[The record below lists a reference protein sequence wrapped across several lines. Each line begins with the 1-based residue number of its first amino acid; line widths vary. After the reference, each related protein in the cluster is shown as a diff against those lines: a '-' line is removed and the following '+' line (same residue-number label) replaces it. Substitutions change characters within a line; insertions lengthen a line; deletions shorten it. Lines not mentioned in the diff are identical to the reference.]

1 MIAIGKASLQSGV
14 NIETIRYYEREGFV
28 PKPDRSAGG
37 RRLYTADEIAKLR
50 FVKRCRD
57 LGFPMSIIQTLL
69 SLNDEQDRSCKEV
82 KTMAEDQLVAID
94 AKIDNLERLRAALQN
109 LSTSCDDG
117 TSSCPMLD
125 SLMSDVPTVPL

>member
-1 MIAIGKASLQSGV
+1 MFAIGKASQQSGV
-14 NIETIRYYEREGFV
+14 NIETIRYYERAGFV
-28 PKPDRSAGG
+28 PKPDRSVSG

-69 SLNDEQDRSCKEV
+69 SLKDEQGRSCKEV
-82 KTMAEDQLVAID
+82 KTMAEDQLVAIN
-94 AKIDNLERLRAALQN
+94 AKVDNLERLRAALQS

-125 SLMSDVPTVPL
+125 SLMGDAPTVHL

>member
-1 MIAIGKASLQSGV
+1 MFAIGKASQQSGV

-69 SLNDEQDRSCKEV
+69 SLNEEQGRSCKEV
-82 KTMAEDQLVAID
+82 KTMAEDQLVAIN
-94 AKIDNLERLRAALQN
+94 AKIDNLGRLRAALQS

-125 SLMSDVPTVPL
+125 SLMSDAPTAPL

>member
-1 MIAIGKASLQSGV
+1 MFAIGKASQQSGV
-14 NIETIRYYEREGFV
+14 NIETIRYYERVGFV

-69 SLNDEQDRSCKEV
+69 SLNDDQGRSCKEV
-82 KTMAEDQLVAID
+82 KTMAEEQLVAIN
-94 AKIDNLERLRAALQN
+94 AKIDNLERLRAALQS

-125 SLMSDVPTVPL
+125 SLMSDAPTVHL

>member
-1 MIAIGKASLQSGV
+1 MFAIGKASQKSGV

-37 RRLYTADEIAKLR
+37 RRLYTADEIARLR
-50 FVKRCRD
+50 FMKRCRD
-57 LGFPMSIIQTLL
+57 LGFSMSIIQTLL
-69 SLNDEQDRSCKEV
+69 SLNDQQGRSCNEV
-82 KTMAEDQLVAID
+82 KTMAEDQLVAIS
-94 AKIDNLERLRAALQN
+94 AKIDNLERLRAALQS

-125 SLMSDVPTVPL
+125 SLMSDAPAMPL